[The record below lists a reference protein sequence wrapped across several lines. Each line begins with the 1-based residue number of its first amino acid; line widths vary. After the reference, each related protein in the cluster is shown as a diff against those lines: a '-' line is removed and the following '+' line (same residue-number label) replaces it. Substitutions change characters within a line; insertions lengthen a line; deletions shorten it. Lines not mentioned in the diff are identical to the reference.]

1 MPTEGDDAMMSYR
14 WLAASV
20 VAVSAAAP
28 ATAQKADVIHFY
40 TSSGESLAIGVFAK
54 EYDKRGG
61 TWVDDPAV
69 GPQAESAL
77 AMNRIAGGNPPTAMQ
92 WPVGAP
98 TRELNDQGMLTNLDD
113 LAAAGNWAKNLPPL
127 ILRNVVFNGHFVT
140 APVDIHGAN
149 WMFFSTK
156 VFKAANLEPP
166 KTWDEFFE
174 QAPKLQ
180 AAGYIPLAYGANAQ
194 QVGWLFMALLAG
206 VAGSDTYMSIAVQ
219 HDAKAAGSDG
229 VRKVF
234 ETMGRLRQYV
244 DAGSPN
250 RKWNDT
256 LALVETN
263 KAALMIVGDWAK
275 GDLAAAN
282 LKIDEDWGC
291 ALAPGSQDAYI
302 MQTNSFAFPKT
313 DKPDQVAAQRR
324 LAEVLMDPAVQT
336 EYTFYKG
343 SIPSRQDANIKSLDR
358 CAQLAQ
364 KVMAEGPAHQ
374 LPHFILSFTPDVLG
388 QIYDVLGQFWSH
400 PDMSPPEATRQFA
413 AIVGSI
419 PR

>member
-1 MPTEGDDAMMSYR
+1 M
-14 WLAASV
+14 AAHKV
-20 VAVSAAAP
+20 LGACLIAALVAAP
-28 ATAQKADVIHFY
+28 AAAQKADVIHFY

-54 EYDKRGG
+54 EYTKRGG

-77 AMNRIAGGNPPTAMQ
+77 AMNRIAGGNPPAAMQ

-98 TRELNDQGMLTNLDD
+98 TRELYEQGILTNLDD
-113 LAAAGNWAKNLPPL
+113 LAAAGNWEHNLPPL
-127 ILRNVVFNGHFVT
+127 ILRNVVFDHHFVT

-149 WMFFSTK
+149 WMFYSTK
-156 VFKAANLEPP
+156 VFKAVNLEPP
-166 KTWDEFFE
+166 KSWDEFFA

-180 AAGYIPLAYGANAQ
+180 AAGYIPLAFGANAQ
-194 QVGWLFMALLAG
+194 QQGWLFMALLAG
-206 VAGSDTYMSIAVQ
+206 VAGSETFLLVAVQ
-219 HDAKAAGSDG
+219 HDAKAAGGDG
-229 VRKVF
+229 VRKTF
-234 ETMGRLRQYV
+234 EALGRLRPYV

-275 GDLAAAN
+275 GDLAAAH

-291 ALAPGSQDAYI
+291 ALAPGTRDAYI
-302 MQTNSFAFPKT
+302 MTPNSFAFPKT
-313 DKPDQVAAQRR
+313 DKPEQIAAQRK

-343 SIPSRQDANIKSLDR
+343 SVPSRLDADIKSLDR
-358 CAQLAQ
+358 CAQMGQ
-364 KVMAEGPAHQ
+364 KVMAQGAAHQ
-374 LPHFILSFTPDVLG
+374 LPHFNLSFTPDVLG

-400 PDMSPPEATRQFA
+400 PEMPADDATHQFS
-413 AIVGSI
+413 AIIAGI

>member
-1 MPTEGDDAMMSYR
+1 MMKAR
-14 WLAASV
+14 WLAAIG
-20 VAVSAAAP
+20 VAGMLAATA
-28 ATAQKADVIHFY
+28 ASAQKADVIHFY

-54 EYDKRGG
+54 EYNKRGG
-61 TWVDDPAV
+61 VWLDDPAV

-77 AMNRIAGGNPPTAMQ
+77 AMNRIAGGNPPAAMQ

-98 TRELNDQGMLTNLDD
+98 TRELYEQGMLTTLDD
-113 LAAAGNWAKNLPPL
+113 LAAAGNWAKNLPPI
-127 ILRNVVFNGHFVT
+127 ILRNVVFDGHFVT

-149 WMFFSTK
+149 WMFYSTK
-156 VFKAANLEPP
+156 VFNAVDLEPP
-166 KTWDEFFE
+166 KTWDEFFAM
-174 QAPKLQ
+174 APKLQ

-194 QVGWLFMALLAG
+194 QEGWLFMALLAG
-206 VAGSDTYMSIAVQ
+206 IAGSETYQAVAVQ
-219 HDAKAAGSDG
+219 HDPKAAGSAG

-234 ETMGRLRQYV
+234 ETMGKLRQYV

-291 ALAPGSQDAYI
+291 ALASGSQDAYI
-302 MQTNSFAFPKT
+302 MQTNSFAFPKS
-313 DKPDQVAAQRR
+313 DNPDQIAAQRK
-324 LAEVLMDPAVQT
+324 LAEVFMDPVVQT

-343 SIPSRQDANIKSLDR
+343 SVPSRQDANIKSLDR

-364 KVMAEGPAHQ
+364 TVMAKGPAHQ
-374 LPHFILSFTPDVLG
+374 LPHFILSFTPDILG
-388 QIYDVLGQFWSH
+388 QMYDVLGNFWSH
-400 PDMSPPEATRQFA
+400 PNMSPADATRQFA
-413 AIVGSI
+413 TIVASI
-419 PR
+419 PK

>member
-1 MPTEGDDAMMSYR
+1 M
-14 WLAASV
+14 
-20 VAVSAAAP
+20 
-28 ATAQKADVIHFY
+28 
-40 TSSGESLAIGVFAK
+40 
-54 EYDKRGG
+54 
-61 TWVDDPAV
+61 
-69 GPQAESAL
+69 
-77 AMNRIAGGNPPTAMQ
+77 
-92 WPVGAP
+92 
-98 TRELNDQGMLTNLDD
+98 
-113 LAAAGNWAKNLPPL
+113 
-127 ILRNVVFNGHFVT
+127 
-140 APVDIHGAN
+140 
-149 WMFFSTK
+149 
-156 VFKAANLEPP
+156 
-166 KTWDEFFE
+166 
-174 QAPKLQ
+174 
-180 AAGYIPLAYGANAQ
+180 
-194 QVGWLFMALLAG
+194 
-206 VAGSDTYMSIAVQ
+206 
-219 HDAKAAGSDG
+219 
-229 VRKVF
+229 RKVF

-400 PDMSPPEATRQFA
+400 PDMSPAEATRQFA

>member
-1 MPTEGDDAMMSYR
+1 MIVSR
-14 WLAASV
+14 WLVAGV
-20 VAVSAAAP
+20 VAVLAAVP
-28 ATAQKADVIHFY
+28 AVAQKADVIHFY

-54 EYDKRGG
+54 EYAKRGG

-98 TRELNDQGMLTNLDD
+98 TRELNEQGVLANLDEM
-113 LAAAGNWAKNLPPL
+113 AAAGNWAKNLPPL
-127 ILRNVVFNGHFVT
+127 ILRNVVVDGHFVT

-149 WMFFSTK
+149 WMFYSTK

-166 KTWDEFFE
+166 KTWDEFFA

-180 AAGYIPLAYGANAQ
+180 AAGYIPLAFGANAQ
-194 QVGWLFMALLAG
+194 QEGWLFMALLAG
-206 VAGSDTYMSIAVQ
+206 IAGSDTYMSIAVQ
-219 HDAKAAGSDG
+219 HDAKAAASEG
-229 VRKVF
+229 VRKTF
-234 ETMGRLRQYV
+234 EVLGRLRQYV

-275 GDLAAAN
+275 GDLAAAK
-282 LKIDEDWGC
+282 LKIDDDWGC
-291 ALAPGSQDAYI
+291 ALAPGTQDAYI
-302 MQTNSFAFPKT
+302 MQTNSFAFPKN
-313 DKPDQVAAQRR
+313 DNAEQIAARR
-324 LAEVLMDPAVQT
+324 KLAEVLMDPAVQT

-343 SIPSRQDANIKSLDR
+343 SIPSRLDADIKSLDR

-364 KVMAEGPAHQ
+364 TVMAKGPAHQ

-388 QIYDVLGQFWSH
+388 QMYDVLAQYWSH
-400 PDMSPPEATRQFA
+400 PDMSPIDATRQFA
-413 AIVGSI
+413 AIVASI
-419 PR
+419 PK

>member
-1 MPTEGDDAMMSYR
+1 
-14 WLAASV
+14 
-20 VAVSAAAP
+20 
-28 ATAQKADVIHFY
+28 
-40 TSSGESLAIGVFAK
+40 
-54 EYDKRGG
+54 
-61 TWVDDPAV
+61 
-69 GPQAESAL
+69 
-77 AMNRIAGGNPPTAMQ
+77 MNRIAGGNPPTAMQ

-98 TRELNDQGMLTNLDD
+98 TRELNEQGLLTNLDD
-113 LAAAGNWAKNLPPL
+113 LAAAGNWAKHLPPL
-127 ILRNVVFNGHFVT
+127 ILRNVVFDGHFVT

-149 WMFFSTK
+149 WMFYSTK
-156 VFKAANLEPP
+156 VFKAVNLEPP
-166 KTWDEFFE
+166 KTWDEFFA

-194 QVGWLFMALLAG
+194 QEGWLFMALLAG
-206 VAGSDTYMSIAVQ
+206 IAGSETYMAIAVQ
-219 HDAKAAGSDG
+219 HDPKAAGSDG
-229 VRKVF
+229 VRRTF
-234 ETMGRLRQYV
+234 ETMGKLRQYV

-313 DKPDQVAAQRR
+313 DKPDQIAAQRK
-324 LAEVLMDPAVQT
+324 LAQVLMDPAVQT
-336 EYTFYKG
+336 NYTFHKG
-343 SIPSRQDANIKSLDR
+343 SIPSRQDADIKSLDR

-364 KVMAEGPAHQ
+364 EVMAAGPAHQ

-400 PDMSPPEATRQFA
+400 PDMPAADATRQFA
-413 AIVGSI
+413 AIVASI